1 MSKQQETWKESLAR
15 VRGELVESKN
25 ETVEET
31 VEETQTEEDS
41 LIEEI
46 GLNYLMTWMM
56 LRNQNQVK
64 LQ

>member
-31 VEETQTEEDS
+31 VEETQT
-41 LIEEI
+41 
-46 GLNYLMTWMM
+46 G
-56 LRNQNQVK
+56 
-64 LQ
+64 